1 MNLHTNRELF
11 TNAITATAQR
21 MDILEIYVEKDYWI
35 CYALKL
41 IFESAIKDEVIFKGG
56 TALSKCYKFIERFSE
71 DIDLVVLR
79 REQETGNQLKNKLKK
94 ITKAIVA
101 PFEEVDI
108 DGITHKMGM
117 IRKIAYNYTKI
128 FEGDFGQVRDTIIVE
143 ATWLGHF
150 EPYSKK
156 RLNMYIYDMMVG
168 TKQMQL
174 AEEYGLLPFEV
185 LVLDV
190 KRTLC
195 EKIMSLVR
203 FSYTETPIK
212 DLNNKIRH
220 VYDIHQLLKD
230 ETVQKFFNS
239 NAFDT
244 MLLKVAHDDVQSFK
258 NNNDWLKYH
267 PKEALIF
274 KEPKETWNQLKDT
287 YQNDFKFLVYGEL
300 PDEESVLNTIL
311 KISTQLASINWTIV
325 SSE

>member
-11 TNAITATAQR
+11 TDAITATAQR

-56 TALSKCYKFIERFSE
+56 TALSKCYRYIDRFSE

-79 REQETGNQLKNKLKK
+79 RDTETGNQLKNKLRK
-94 ITKAIVA
+94 ITKAITE

-108 DGITHKMGM
+108 DGITNKMGM
-117 IRKIAYNYTKI
+117 IRKIAYDYPKV
-128 FEGDFGQVRDTIIVE
+128 FEGDFGQVRDNIIVE

-156 RLNMYIYDMMVG
+156 TLNTYIYDMMVG
-168 TKQMQL
+168 ANQMPL
-174 AEEYGLLPFEV
+174 ADEYELLPLEV

-203 FSYTETPIK
+203 FSHTETPIE

-220 VYDIHQLLKD
+220 IYDIHQLLKD
-230 ETVQKFFNS
+230 DTVQAFFTS

-244 MLLKVAHDDVQSFK
+244 MLLKVANDDVQSFK

-274 KEPKETWNQLKDT
+274 KEPEETWNQLKDT
-287 YQNDFKFLVYGEL
+287 YQNDFMNLVYGEL
-300 PDEESVLNTIL
+300 PNEERVLDTIL
-311 KISTQLASINWTIV
+311 ETSKRLTKINWTT
-325 SSE
+325 SLS